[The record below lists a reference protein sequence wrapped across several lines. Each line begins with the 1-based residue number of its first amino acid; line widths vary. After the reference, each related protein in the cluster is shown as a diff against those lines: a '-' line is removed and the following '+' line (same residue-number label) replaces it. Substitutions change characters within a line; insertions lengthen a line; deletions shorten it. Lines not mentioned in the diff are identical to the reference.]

1 MLVLT
6 RREGEWIDLT
16 IPAGDSVRT
25 VRIGVQRIRDKT
37 EESESKVSL
46 GIEASREIV
55 ILRDDAK
62 KRCL

>member
-25 VRIGVQRIRDKT
+25 VRIGVQQIRSKT
-37 EESESKVSL
+37 EGFDAKVSL
-46 GIEASREIV
+46 GIEAPREIV

-62 KRCL
+62 KRCQ